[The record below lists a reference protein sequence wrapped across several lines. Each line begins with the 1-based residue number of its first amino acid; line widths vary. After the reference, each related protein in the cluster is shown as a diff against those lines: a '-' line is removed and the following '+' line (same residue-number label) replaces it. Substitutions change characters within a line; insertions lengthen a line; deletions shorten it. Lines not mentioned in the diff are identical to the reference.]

1 MAFVPLV
8 SIPIQLQDSTTSVNM
23 SGGSLE
29 FFLSGSSTPT
39 NLFSDNVGTSIG
51 TSIGL
56 NSGGYP
62 ESNGNVIT
70 LFRDSSIALKIIG
83 KDAAGIPRWTSDGLK
98 DSLVILASVA
108 NGEGASLVGSED
120 AGGYFAGADQEAINQ
135 DIGANY
141 LKNTVNRTG
150 ITATYTF
157 ASGGVIA
164 MADQEIRRA
173 VFVDYAIKHTTLTQ
187 TSGTV
192 DLDMEGFNSFEF
204 VLTEN
209 ATITISNPPASNY
222 GQLVVVIVQDGSGGA
237 FTVTW
242 PAAVTWPSATAPT
255 MTVTNDAEDEFT
267 LRTRDTGT
275 VWKGS
280 FSQAFG

>member
-1 MAFVPLV
+1 
-8 SIPIQLQDSTTSVNM
+8 M

-51 TSIGL
+51 TSIPL

-120 AGGYFAGADQEAINQ
+120 TGNYFAGANLEAITQ
-135 DIGANY
+135 EIGLNY
-141 LKNTVNRTG
+141 LRNTVNMTG

-157 ASGGVIA
+157 STGVIA
-164 MADQEIRRA
+164 MADNEIQRPL
-173 VFVDYAIKHTTLTQ
+173 FVDYAIKHNVIAGGATTTLDLSAGNSFVTTLTIN
-187 TSGTV
+187 TTV
-192 DLDMEGFNSFEF
+192 A
-204 VLTEN
+204 LT
-209 ATITISNPPASNY
+209 NPPATGIY
-222 GQLVVVIVQDGSGGA
+222 GQAVLRVIQDSGGGN

-242 PAAVTWPSATAPT
+242 PASVIWASGAAPT
-255 MTVTNDAEDEFT
+255 ITVTNDAIDEIT
-267 LRTRDTGT
+267 LRTIDAGT
-275 VWKGS
+275 TWLGS
-280 FSQAFG
+280 FSQAFA